1 MVGVDVRAR
10 VAVLGDSIRRKV
22 VYGVRVRLNRP
33 ENMGISR
40 QLAVTVAIVGLCLVL
55 VAFLWAVVS
64 DRVSETTLLTFVGLF
79 GTTMATL
86 VASLK
91 ATETAD
97 TAAKT
102 YQTTQL
108 TASQN
113 AAMQQQLMAHCGEMC
128 PLDSCP
134 LRVGGG

>member
-1 MVGVDVRAR
+1 MVGVDVRPGA
-10 VAVLGDSIRRKV
+10 AVSGDSIRREV
-22 VYGVRVRLNRP
+22 VNGVRVRLGQP

-64 DRVSETTLLTFVGLF
+64 DRVSETTLLTFIGLF

-86 VASLK
+86 VAGLK

-113 AAMQQQLMAHCGEMC
+113 AAMQQQLLAHCGDLC
-128 PLDSCP
+128 PLPECP
-134 LRVGGG
+134 LKVRR